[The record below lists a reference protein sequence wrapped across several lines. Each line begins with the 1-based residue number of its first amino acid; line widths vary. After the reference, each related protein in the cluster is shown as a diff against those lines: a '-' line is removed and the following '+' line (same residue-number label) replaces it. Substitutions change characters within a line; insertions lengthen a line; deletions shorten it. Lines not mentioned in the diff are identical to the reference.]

1 MYIIIKFSSIKGFV
15 NTTHMSMFEPAE
27 PKRPREDD
35 EELECGECH
44 KKRRGDDGVW
54 ESRTWPDGSISRHC
68 EDCRFMYECEQ
79 CGKESERFGD
89 GDVEDEGWESS
100 ENRYGGVD
108 WLCDECVQERENQAI
123 VDNRADEIRTIFNE
137 QGIFPPYTQ
146 DNLEKLD
153 VRSIDIYGFTETITI
168 IFEGRHQG
176 DRWTILP
183 LDETGA
189 GILCYNNKSAFDAGF
204 IKFNDVDWFIDSDSN
219 VDELSLNGGSIWLE
233 VEEDYFSALYQALQ
247 SRSRFVL
254 PIEGNRIQLNIDDLI
269 YLLRQPTFRWFDKS
283 FSRTAYNNARDATN
297 MMIFFATNLRFQGDP
312 LILTAQAFPDFYDNN
327 TKRYTI
333 LHMGQMWRF
342 TKTSIEKWY
351 AAERQKALQRA
362 LQPAEGALRLKF

>member
-1 MYIIIKFSSIKGFV
+1 M
-15 NTTHMSMFEPAE
+15 
-27 PKRPREDD
+27 
-35 EELECGECH
+35 
-44 KKRRGDDGVW
+44 
-54 ESRTWPDGSISRHC
+54 
-68 EDCRFMYECEQ
+68 
-79 CGKESERFGD
+79 
-89 GDVEDEGWESS
+89 
-100 ENRYGGVD
+100 D

-153 VRSIDIYGFTETITI
+153 VRDLHIYGSTVKITI
-168 IFEGRHQG
+168 NLGRHR

-189 GILCYNNKSAFDAGF
+189 GILCYDNYDAEF
-204 IKFNDVDWFIDSDSN
+204 IKFNDVDYFIYSDEN
-219 VDELSLNGGSIWLE
+219 VDELSFNNGPIWLE

-269 YLLRQPTFRWFDKS
+269 YLLQQPTFRWFDES

-351 AAERQKALQRA
+351 AAERRRALQRA